1 MRLVVTG
8 ALRGSESFGSPGL
21 DYLKWLAP
29 VRPGD
34 ALMLHAD
41 VLDVRRSER
50 QPSLGILRWRWRLVN
65 QDDVAVLEL
74 VATSLFDL
82 AQREHAA
89 TAGPR

>member
-1 MRLVVTG
+1 MRLAISG
-8 ALRGSESFGSPGL
+8 ALVGSESIGSPGL

-34 ALMLHAD
+34 RLTLHAE

-50 QPSLGILRWRWRLVN
+50 QPTLGVLRWRWRLVN
-65 QDDVAVLEL
+65 QDDVPVLEL

-82 AQREHAA
+82 A
-89 TAGPR
+89 

>member
-1 MRLVVTG
+1 
-8 ALRGSESFGSPGL
+8 
-21 DYLKWLAP
+21 
-29 VRPGD
+29 
-34 ALMLHAD
+34 MLQAD